1 MGKCW
6 FRVALFVAM
15 LAAIWMAPSQQAQAK
30 PVEYVKVCS
39 LYGAGFYYIPGTDS
53 CLRVN
58 SIPTLREGTIC
69 GYGGGTYFTDGATC
83 PSRPAQIQSAYRCGV
98 MGPGVYADTRSLCR
112 SNQVFDTRTQTEY
125 GTLRTYVGSSS
136 GIDIGISGGA
146 NIYSPSTSFLRGF
159 DSLAVPALRTDQRD
173 IGLGS
178 TSAMFGVDV
187 NAWRTAPSF
196 LPVPAGTRIFAQ
208 ASFMFPISS
217 SVSETVTGVNAFPK
231 GTVTTEYKSDYQIGL
246 FGGVSY
252 DMRSILGAPNLGLLP
267 NVGMLAN
274 PRLRLAGG
282 GVFNNH
288 KITVSGID
296 TSGVAFNSSRSST
309 DFEPGFLVGIK
320 GDVGGFSAGVDV
332 INTFPCFFSTT
343 AQSGFPSQTYKGAVD
358 GGVNTTVK
366 FTVAKQVW
374 AGN

>member
-1 MGKCW
+1 
-6 FRVALFVAM
+6 LFVAV
-15 LAAIWMAPSQQAQAK
+15 LTGIWVAPSQQAQAAR
-30 PVEYVKVCS
+30 PVEYVQVCS
-39 LYGAGFYYIPGTDS
+39 LYGAGFYYIPGTDT
-53 CLRVN
+53 CMRVGRF
-58 SIPTLREGTIC
+58 PTFNTGTIC
-69 GYGGGTYFTDGATC
+69 SNGGGAYFAEGQGC
-83 PSRPAQIQSAYRCGV
+83 PSRLAGLPAAYRCGAA
-98 MGPGVYADTRSLCR
+98 GPGVYTDSPGTCGNIRLDKNFIQFAGFTSRS
-112 SNQVFDTRTQTEY
+112 T
-125 GTLRTYVGSSS
+125 S
-136 GIDIGISGGA
+136 GVDIGVSGGA

-187 NAWRTAPSF
+187 NVWRTAPSF
-196 LPVPAGTRIFAQ
+196 LPVPTGTRIFAQ